1 MFTGSSLTGAAPS
14 DENQAVPVLCT
25 QHSTV
30 MCMLKFPKI
39 LCNDFS
45 AQQMEELI
53 LCGQSF
59 FFFSILF
66 MVVIG
71 FYNEGQHLPAVGT
84 FIYYKSNQ

>member
-39 LCNDFS
+39 LYKDFS

-53 LCGQSF
+53 LWPIF
-59 FFFSILF
+59 FFFILF